1 MLLVPGVTFWTVC
14 RILACILNCPA
25 VSAFA
30 GTIQMRILLRWLRPV
45 LYPPVSAVLPV
56 LPVLVAL
63 ALVPVMVPAPANLQ
77 ARPVPAHLL

>member
-1 MLLVPGVTFWTVC
+1 
-14 RILACILNCPA
+14 
-25 VSAFA
+25 
-30 GTIQMRILLRWLRPV
+30 MRILLRWLRPV